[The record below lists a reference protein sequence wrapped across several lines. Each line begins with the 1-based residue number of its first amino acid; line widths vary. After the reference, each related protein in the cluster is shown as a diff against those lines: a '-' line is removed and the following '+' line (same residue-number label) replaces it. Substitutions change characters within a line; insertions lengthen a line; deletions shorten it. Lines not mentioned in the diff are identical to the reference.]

1 MDKRKNNGGHSTKA
15 KNPLTDRRKHQFKD
29 VVHRALKPQ
38 ELEDVFKML
47 YDKAVNEQ
55 DTSAAKLLI
64 EYTVGKPT
72 QNIDLETNVINSIPL
87 ESLVSFKGD
96 TIIEIE
102 ESTETKEDGE
112 DRTES

>member
-1 MDKRKNNGGHSTKA
+1 MADKRKNNGGHSTKA
-15 KNPLTDRRKHQFKD
+15 KNPLSDRRRHQFKD
-29 VVHRALKPQ
+29 VIHRALAPQ

-72 QNIDLETNVINSIPL
+72 QSIDVETNVLNSIPL

-96 TIIEIE
+96 TVIEIM
-102 ESTETKEDGE
+102 ETTEDGE
-112 DRTES
+112 DTTES

>member
-15 KNPLTDRRKHQFKD
+15 KNPLSDRRKTQFKD
-29 VVHRALKPQ
+29 VIHKALDPK

-72 QNIDLETNVINSIPL
+72 QSIDVETNVLNSIPID
-87 ESLVSFKGD
+87 SLVSFKSD

-102 ESTETKEDGE
+102 ESTEENQDE
-112 DRTES
+112 